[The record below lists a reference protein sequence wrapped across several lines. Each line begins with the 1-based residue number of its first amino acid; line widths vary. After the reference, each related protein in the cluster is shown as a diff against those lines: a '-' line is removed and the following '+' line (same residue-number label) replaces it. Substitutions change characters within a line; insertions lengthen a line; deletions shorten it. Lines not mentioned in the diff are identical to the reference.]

1 MKENENLMKN
11 MIQYIDSMVTTI
23 NSGIFAAIPQI
34 HPCQKSSS
42 EIEDDLQDYIE
53 LINKLQR
60 HTRCSPLYCIRCNK
74 SGQEA
79 CRFGFPKEL
88 TDRTFIRDDN
98 HGQPELVTSRNDPYI
113 NPHNRLQLQGWR
125 ANVDLKPVL
134 TIHAAL
140 QYISKYASKSEP
152 RSMAFSDIFN
162 QILNKSKPEEISLI
176 SIQKLL
182 INSVTERDISA
193 QETCHLLLSIPLYHS
208 SRNFYHSKYKRNSTK
223 MDTRHRE
230 Q

>member
-1 MKENENLMKN
+1 
-11 MIQYIDSMVTTI
+11 
-23 NSGIFAAIPQI
+23 PQ
-34 HPCQKSSS
+34 
-42 EIEDDLQDYIE
+42 
-53 LINKLQR
+53 
-60 HTRCSPLYCIRCNK
+60 YCIRCNK

-140 QYISKYASKSEP
+140 QYISKYASKAEP
-152 RSMAFSDIFN
+152 KSVAFTEIFN
-162 QILNKSKPEEISLI
+162 QILNQSNQDENSLA
-176 SIQKLL
+176 SIPKLL
-182 INSVTERDISA
+182 
-193 QETCHLLLSIPLYHS
+193 L
-208 SRNFYHSKYKRNSTK
+208 K
-223 MDTRHRE
+223 
-230 Q
+230 